1 MDKGIRLLVFC
12 WVVLFGVAAQAQTR
26 VVVVPMGGATGD
38 AVAADVVAG
47 KTFSSKAGKGLTG
60 VRSPGVLGKTGQTL
74 CYDPACTVAPCNP
87 VACAGTGEDGESQT
101 GEAVSPRFVNNGNG
115 TVTDNLTGL
124 IWLREGNC
132 TIFFA
137 GDVTGVNPRPW
148 EKALAAAQ
156 QLAAGYCDLSDGSV
170 AGDWRLP
177 NLREL
182 QSLIDYSQFDP
193 SLPPGHPFLN
203 TVSSSYWSSTT
214 NAYFTD
220 YAWVMS
226 FDGGDSGILR
236 KSDII
241 SYYVR
246 AVRGGK

>member
-1 MDKGIRLLVFC
+1 MNYYAVRVLVFC
-12 WVVLFGVAAQAQTR
+12 WVVLFAAAAQAQIR

-60 VRSPGVLGKTGQTL
+60 TRSPGVLGKTGQTL
-74 CYDPACTVAPCNP
+74 CYDPACTLLPCNP
-87 VACAGTGEDGESQT
+87 VACPGTGEDGESRK
-101 GEAVSPRFVNNGNG
+101 GVAVSPRFVNNNDG
-115 TVTDNLTGL
+115 TVTDKLTGL

-132 TIFFA
+132 TTFFA
-137 GDVTGVNPRPW
+137 GDTTPQNDRLW
-148 EKALAAAQ
+148 QAALAAAE
-156 QLAAGYCDLSDGSV
+156 QLASGYCGLSDGSV

-182 QSLIDYSQFDP
+182 ESLIDYSQFDP

-203 TVSSSYWSSTT
+203 SVSSYYWSSTT
-214 NAYFTD
+214 YARSSDWAWHVYFG
-220 YAWVMS
+220 
-226 FDGGDSGILR
+226 DGFVDWGF
-236 KSDII
+236 KSN

-246 AVRGGK
+246 AVRGGQ